1 MDMFSQQAHNIDFER
16 GNRPTPNMEMQEKK
30 NPLRHNFAYLQYSI
44 SRGGGVVTYGSP
56 LVPLRKIFCL
66 AAAR

>member
-30 NPLRHNFAYLQYSI
+30 THFATI
-44 SRGGGVVTYGSP
+44 SR
-56 LVPLRKIFCL
+56 IFNIL
-66 AAAR
+66 FQGEGE